1 MMGGMGALHAAGLTT
16 RIADAGDVSGV
27 VALVCLAYCVEAF
40 FLEGDRTNADDV
52 RARMARGQF
61 LLLED
66 SQGKLAGCVYVEV
79 REERGYFGM
88 LAIDPARQRQGL
100 GAELVAAAEAH
111 CRAAGCAEMEID
123 VVNLRTELP
132 PFYRRLGYMERGS
145 RPFPD
150 EERARIP
157 CHLVVMAKAL

>member
-1 MMGGMGALHAAGLTT
+1 VGAGQATGLTT
-16 RIADAGDVSGV
+16 RIADAGDVSDV
-27 VALVCLAYCVEAF
+27 VALVCLAYRVETF
-40 FLEGDRTNADDV
+40 FLEGDRTNAGDV

-66 SQGKLAGCVYVEV
+66 SQGGLAGCVCVEV
-79 REERGYFGM
+79 RGERGYFGM

-100 GAELVAAAEAH
+100 GAQLVAAAEVH
-111 CRAAGCAEMEID
+111 CRTAGCAEMEID

-132 PFYRRLGYMERGS
+132 PFYRRLGYTENGS